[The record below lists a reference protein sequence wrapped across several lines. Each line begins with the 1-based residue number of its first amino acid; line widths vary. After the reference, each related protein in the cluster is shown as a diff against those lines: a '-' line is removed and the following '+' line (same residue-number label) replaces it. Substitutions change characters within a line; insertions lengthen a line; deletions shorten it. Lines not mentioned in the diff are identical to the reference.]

1 MRIKWRPLLFVSVLR
16 AIITFRASHS
26 PPSLLLCRVSF
37 LARVYCF
44 PPEESQ
50 WHSWNSTLSLLFRWF
65 AFGFLSAS
73 LFDFCCNHLPKK
85 KKKKVS
91 IFSSSSLELRIFY
104 WWLTVISSLFVCSVI
119 FFLRTLILK
128 WLATFLVCFVDVEAP
143 SEWFSFF
150 PILKLRFSY
159 LLLIL
164 HFLLLLFLPLLG
176 LFVEYWK
183 KSFGDVLANS
193 TRSAYCCYCQK
204 WFVWSLWGALFVFG
218 NYLRFFEGLIEFRR
232 KMGKRTEGEIKL

>member
-1 MRIKWRPLLFVSVLR
+1 MEAAALCVCVARYYYLQSIPLSTVSSSLSGEFPR
-16 AIITFRASHS
+16 SR
-26 PPSLLLCRVSF
+26 LLLSTRGVAMAFMKFNSF
-37 LARVYCF
+37 FVIPLVCF
-44 PPEESQ
+44 
-50 WHSWNSTLSLLFRWF
+50 WVFVGFFVWFLLQSF
-65 AFGFLSAS
+65 A
-73 LFDFCCNHLPKK
+73 KK

>member
-1 MRIKWRPLLFVSVLR
+1 MEAAALCVCVACYYYLQSIPLSTVSSSLSSEFPR
-16 AIITFRASHS
+16 SR
-26 PPSLLLCRVSF
+26 LLLSTRGVAMAFMKFNSF
-37 LARVYCF
+37 FVIPLVCF
-44 PPEESQ
+44 
-50 WHSWNSTLSLLFRWF
+50 WVFVGFFVWFLLQSF
-65 AFGFLSAS
+65 A
-73 LFDFCCNHLPKK
+73 KK
-85 KKKKVS
+85 KKKKS
-91 IFSSSSLELRIFY
+91 FHLLQFFSWTEDFLL
-104 WWLTVISSLFVCSVI
+104 VIDSDFLSFRLFCD